1 MDLKAGIHQV
11 SDHFWYSEPMRYGSR
26 PALAVYLAGDVL
38 YRLDGGNSP
47 KHREDFLN
55 MLPEELLH
63 LPRKLVLTHGHW
75 DHSFGAEPGREEI
88 LVSPETAAWMSIPY
102 YPSEYGKKYIA
113 MEYGAPYGKADIPGF
128 PAWDRLVCDR
138 PGVECALVKK
148 ENGLIMEHG
157 IAVPMDPPIREEI
170 VPGLEAIRVSCDH
183 HEGSLLL
190 YCKEEKV
197 LFVSDALYNGNLDW
211 NAKKYYSSER
221 FLRFT
226 AFLDTLDVNLAI
238 LGHDAALTGQQFRE
252 RCARWNRAAELSR
265 GITDENTMTEYYR
278 DIHGEDPEEWLMKE
292 LHWFLVGNRR
302 ERCVCQKN
310 PDR

>member
-1 MDLKAGIHQV
+1 
-11 SDHFWYSEPMRYGSR
+11 
-26 PALAVYLAGDVL
+26 
-38 YRLDGGNSP
+38 
-47 KHREDFLN
+47 
-55 MLPEELLH
+55 MLQML
-63 LPRKLVLTHGHW
+63 RNYIK
-75 DHSFGAEPGREEI
+75 
-88 LVSPETAAWMSIPY
+88 
-102 YPSEYGKKYIA
+102 YGKKYIA

-238 LGHDAALTGQQFRE
+238 MGHDAALTGQQFRE

-265 GITDENTMTEYYR
+265 GLTDEKLMLF
-278 DIHGEDPEEWLMKE
+278 PVEEILMKE
-292 LHWFLVGNRR
+292 YKKGLEHMKGTKTYKVGEAVLRPLKWILR
-302 ERCVCQKN
+302 LFGKSI
-310 PDR
+310 